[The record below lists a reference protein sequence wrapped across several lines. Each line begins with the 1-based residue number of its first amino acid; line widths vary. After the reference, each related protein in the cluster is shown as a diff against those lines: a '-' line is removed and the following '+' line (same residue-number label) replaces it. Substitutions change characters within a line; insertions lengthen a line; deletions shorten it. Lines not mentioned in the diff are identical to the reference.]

1 MQGRIKRREEMEATQ
16 YQLWPDTAKV
26 YPLPRHPPIKLMPW
40 ISNHPES
47 DAALALA
54 IAALNTAARA
64 TILRLIQIC
73 PGSSYGND

>member
-1 MQGRIKRREEMEATQ
+1 MQGRIKGEKRWRATQ

-26 YPLPRHPPIKLMPW
+26 YPFPPHPPIKLMPW
-40 ISNHPES
+40 ISNHPEA

-64 TILRLIQIC
+64 TTLRLIQIC

>member
-1 MQGRIKRREEMEATQ
+1 MECKEGLKGEKRWMGTQ

-26 YPLPRHPPIKLMPW
+26 YPLPPPIKLMPW
-40 ISNHPES
+40 ISKHPEA

-54 IAALNTAARA
+54 IAVLNTAARA
-64 TILRLIQIC
+64 TVLRLIQIC